1 MPSPKFAFSK
11 SWKPKDSPWAA
22 KLQGSSL
29 TFENT
34 VGYPFLALTWISGS
48 PLLWSDDFPTRPL
61 RDKVLNQVAVI
72 HASLIECTKAT
83 GRVTATDHFTR
94 IINNKFRRAACFP
107 RFLRLQQLLPLPPS
121 FVVQKDRETYT
132 ASLRPQTSQEVAWMV
147 RVLSSEDADFDACFL
162 ESSTSKGMHQ
172 WLARNRWRL
181 PSCGNTSNSE

>member
-22 KLQGSSL
+22 KLRGSSL

-61 RDKVLNQVAVI
+61 RDKVLNSVAVI

-94 IINNKFRRAACFP
+94 IINNKFRRV
-107 RFLRLQQLLPLPPS
+107 RDGLLPETTEQDCFDQRNNLSNVLLPELDNAPFAMDHGDLS
-121 FVVQKDRETYT
+121 
-132 ASLRPQTSQEVAWMV
+132 PQNI
-147 RVLSSEDADFDACFL
+147 LIDAQGGVDGPGFIFRGC
-162 ESSTSKGMHQ
+162 
-172 WLARNRWRL
+172 
-181 PSCGNTSNSE
+181 